1 MIRFLPTGDKLLEKL
16 RDMDISKDRIRLDGL
31 RPPAAVEEPQEEN
44 LTVMD
49 AKKILR
55 LSQLEMVKSKL
66 RMMEQDFVSYP
77 EFMEICAK
85 ECSDSELGL
94 EFAKILDDSGSVIVL
109 GNIVFLRPE
118 QVGAP
123 SLSPLSLNCL

>member
-1 MIRFLPTGDKLLEKL
+1 
-16 RDMDISKDRIRLDGL
+16 MDISKDRIRLDGL

-55 LSQLEMVKSKL
+55 LSQLELVKSKL
-66 RMMEQDFVSYP
+66 RMMEKDFVSYP
-77 EFMEICAK
+77 EFVEICAK

-94 EFAKILDDSGSVIVL
+94 EFAKILDNSGSVIVL

-118 QVGAP
+118 QEIFSHQTRG
-123 SLSPLSLNCL
+123 

>member
-1 MIRFLPTGDKLLEKL
+1 
-16 RDMDISKDRIRLDGL
+16 MDISKDRIRLDGL

-55 LSQLEMVKSKL
+55 LSQLELVKSKL
-66 RMMEQDFVSYP
+66 RMMEKDVVSYP
-77 EFMEICAK
+77 EFVEICAK

-94 EFAKILDDSGSVIVL
+94 EFAKILDNSGSVIVL

-118 QVGAP
+118 QVGAR
-123 SLSPLSLNCL
+123 SLSL